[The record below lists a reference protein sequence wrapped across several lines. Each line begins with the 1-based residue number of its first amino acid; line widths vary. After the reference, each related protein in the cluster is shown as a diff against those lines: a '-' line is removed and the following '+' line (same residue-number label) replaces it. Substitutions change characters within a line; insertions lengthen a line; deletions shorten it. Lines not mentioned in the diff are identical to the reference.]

1 MLYAHRGGV
10 CAPARA
16 LGSKDDR
23 PSAIVC
29 SRVRLVPRAGLGGV
43 MTFAPL
49 GDRVHV
55 RAPGKINVF
64 LEVGDVQDDG
74 YHEVATAYQA
84 VSLYEDLWAK
94 DAREITARVTGTVAL
109 GEVPLDD
116 RNLAVRAA
124 RLLAGATGVDRGA
137 HLEIRKSVPVAGGMG
152 GGSADAAAAL
162 VACDAL
168 WGTGLSTAELARLA
182 AKLGADVPFAL
193 LGGTAVGTGR
203 GDELSPALARG
214 RFDWVLLVSEEG
226 MSTPVVYGELDAHR
240 ARHLVDIGP
249 ASRQPRVDPDVLHA
263 LRQGDAGMLAA
274 ALRND
279 LQAPA
284 LLLRPDLAAA
294 LETGERAGA
303 LAGIVS
309 GSGPT
314 VAFLAA
320 DDVAA
325 LDLQVTLSAAGLKAL
340 HVHGPVAGA
349 RVV

>member
-1 MLYAHRGGV
+1 MAT
-10 CAPARA
+10 
-16 LGSKDDR
+16 
-23 PSAIVC
+23 PSDA
-29 SRVRLVPRAGLGGV
+29 
-43 MTFAPL
+43 
-49 GDRVHV
+49 VHV

-84 VSLYEDLWAK
+84 VSIYEELWASPA
-94 DAREITARVTGTVAL
+94 DGITVEVSGPTGL
-109 GEVPLDD
+109 DEVPTDD

-124 RLLAGATGVDRGA
+124 RLLARATGVQAGV
-137 HLEIRKSVPVAGGMG
+137 HLEIRKAVPVAGGMG

-168 WGTGLSTAELARLA
+168 WETGLSTAELLRLA
-182 AKLGADVPFAL
+182 ARLGADVPFAL

-203 GDELSPALARG
+203 GDELSSALARG
-214 RFDWVLLVSEEG
+214 RFDWVLVTSDEG
-226 MSTPVVYGELDAHR
+226 MSTPVVYRELDVHR
-240 ARHLVDIGP
+240 ERHLADIGP
-249 ASRQPRVDPDVLHA
+249 VPRRPAVDPGVLHA

-274 ALRND
+274 SLRND

-284 LLLRPDLAAA
+284 LHLRPDLAGV

-314 VAFLAA
+314 LAFLAA
-320 DDVAA
+320 DEAAA
-325 LDLQVTLSAAGLKAL
+325 LDLRVSLTGAGLHAM
-340 HVHGPVAGA
+340 HVHGPVPGA
-349 RVV
+349 RII